1 LYGFVYARN
10 FLLCLHVA
18 VIAHAFL
25 QTLMSILHKPMNDSY
40 SIIGNVC
47 VGINYGAALTA
58 FKGNHTIF
66 MVCF

>member
-1 LYGFVYARN
+1 
-10 FLLCLHVA
+10 
-18 VIAHAFL
+18 
-25 QTLMSILHKPMNDSY
+25 MNDSY